1 MQPTFGMIDDQVRRK
16 KITMLDQI
24 AEVIDFRRIEKILLK
39 AYKGGGRPPIPPIML
54 FKALLLES
62 WYDLSD
68 VEVALE
74 IHDRRSFERF
84 IGPEIR
90 NYHLDD
96 TTLVKFRN
104 RLREKGVLD
113 RVWKEV
119 DKAMTARNLRVKKGV
134 IIDSTMVEGGCR
146 PESKRADG
154 EPVDP
159 DADYVKRGEQMKS
172 GYKVHIST
180 DDKHGFIRRME
191 LVPIT
196 ENDQRRFGELIPDD
210 AGRVYADKGY
220 ASEEHDYYLLER
232 GIRNRVLYK
241 AARGRRL
248 LAWQEE
254 ANRRWSRIR
263 SKVEAKFADLKRWCS
278 MDRMRYYGM
287 ERNRLWMLICGLACN
302 LKRAGTLA
310 AA

>member
-1 MQPTFGMIDDQVRRK
+1 MQPTFGMNDDQVRRK

-24 AEVIDFRRIEKILLK
+24 ADVIDFRRIEKILLK

-62 WYDLSD
+62 WYDFSD

-113 RVWKEV
+113 RVWAEV

-134 IIDSTMVEGGCR
+134 IIDSTIG
-146 PESKRADG
+146 
-154 EPVDP
+154 
-159 DADYVKRGEQMKS
+159 
-172 GYKVHIST
+172 
-180 DDKHGFIRRME
+180 
-191 LVPIT
+191 
-196 ENDQRRFGELIPDD
+196 
-210 AGRVYADKGY
+210 
-220 ASEEHDYYLLER
+220 
-232 GIRNRVLYK
+232 
-241 AARGRRL
+241 
-248 LAWQEE
+248 
-254 ANRRWSRIR
+254 
-263 SKVEAKFADLKRWCS
+263 
-278 MDRMRYYGM
+278 
-287 ERNRLWMLICGLACN
+287 
-302 LKRAGTLA
+302 
-310 AA
+310 